1 MRAQNVSD
9 RQTDAGTRVRAG
21 PTLGSARGSGAGR
34 KLGPCACWAI
44 GSGKKTEQAEQ
55 GKAGRSGQPPGP
67 AARWEAG
74 LAKGRPKTEEEC
86 VSFFFLKFLK
96 QLFKGVFEFSFEFES
111 TH

>member
-1 MRAQNVSD
+1 
-9 RQTDAGTRVRAG
+9 VR
-21 PTLGSARGSGAGR
+21 
-34 KLGPCACWAI
+34 WAI
-44 GSGKKTEQAEQ
+44 GSGKKTNRAEQ
-55 GKAGRSGQPPGP
+55 GKAGKSGQPPGP